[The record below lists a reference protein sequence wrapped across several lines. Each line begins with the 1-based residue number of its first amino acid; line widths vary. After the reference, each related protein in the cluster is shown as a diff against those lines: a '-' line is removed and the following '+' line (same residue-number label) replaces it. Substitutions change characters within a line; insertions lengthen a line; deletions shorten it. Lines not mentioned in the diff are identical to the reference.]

1 MSMKATMEKA
11 RSLNLAEVLERFN
24 EQIVATWH
32 YRMLNDR
39 SSRYSEEPE
48 AELRLL
54 IRQATKA
61 FRLALV
67 DEDWNSLHRFIDYIA
82 PKRLQGGFTLSEV
95 QRAFERY
102 REVVTPLMVVH
113 IDPPHLSQT
122 LLRLHHCMVA
132 TVTRFSTYF
141 QDLHEEFLRN
151 QAHYL
156 EREIADRTRELA
168 ESERKYKI
176 LVEDINDGYLVL
188 VAGTIVYANN
198 AFAAMH
204 GCGSHA
210 VIGID
215 FLDLVAAESKAA
227 VQHALFDRGTSSMR
241 PARLEYARLHRGG
254 RQLPTE
260 IMAKTSS
267 YGGEIATIGI
277 CRDISQRVEL
287 EAKTREAEKLN
298 ALAQL
303 AASLAHEINNPLT
316 AIKMNVQMLSEN
328 GVPETSQ
335 RRLVASTLGEI
346 DTIKRCVTEMMD
358 LTVPF
363 RLKCQW
369 MTTRALIEDCLG
381 IVEARRSYQG
391 VRITTR
397 LSRHV
402 TDIHVDPERI
412 EQAVINL
419 LLNAL
424 EVLPRGGKIFISTAV
439 AKAHGSRWIEIR
451 IADDGPGIPKE
462 KLPYVFDPFYS
473 QKAGGIGLGLGNV
486 KKIVEAH
493 GGEVLVEPR
502 KPRGIRFTL
511 RFPKG

>member
-1 MSMKATMEKA
+1 MSPRAMQGD
-11 RSLNLAEVLERFN
+11 RSVNLAEVLIRFN
-24 EQIVATWH
+24 DQIVATWH
-32 YRMLNDR
+32 HRMLSDR

-48 AELRLL
+48 DEMRVL
-54 IRQATKA
+54 IGQATKA

-67 DEDWNSLHRFIDYIA
+67 DDQWAPLHRFIDFIA
-82 PKRLQGGFTLSEV
+82 PKRLQGGFSLSEV
-95 QRAFERY
+95 QRAFEAY
-102 REVVTPLMVVH
+102 REVVTPLMVAN
-113 IDPPHLSQT
+113 IDSVPLTQA

-132 TVTRFSTYF
+132 TVTRFSAYF

-151 QAHYL
+151 HAQYL
-156 EREIADRTRELA
+156 AREIADRTRELA

-188 VAGTIVYANN
+188 VDNTIVYGNN
-198 AFAAMH
+198 ALAQMH
-204 GCGSHA
+204 GCSPEA
-210 VIGID
+210 VIGLD
-215 FLDLVAAESKAA
+215 FLDLVAAESVNA
-227 VQHALFDRGTSSMR
+227 VQTALLARGKTFQSLE
-241 PARLEYARLHRGG
+241 RLEYYRLDGDG
-254 RQLPTE
+254 RHLATE

-303 AASLAHEINNPLT
+303 AASLAHEISNPLT
-316 AIKMNVQMLSEN
+316 AIKMNVQMLSES
-328 GVPETSQ
+328 GLPDHSH
-335 RRLVASTLGEI
+335 RRLVTSTLGEI
-346 DTIKRCVTEMMD
+346 ETIKRCVTEMID

-363 RLKCQW
+363 RLSCQW
-369 MTTRALIEDCLG
+369 VKTRSLIDGCLA

-391 VRITTR
+391 VNITTR
-397 LSRHV
+397 LSRDA

-424 EVLPRGGKIFISTAV
+424 EVLPRGGNIYISARVSTAN
-439 AKAHGSRWIEIR
+439 GSTWNELVVS
-451 IADDGPGIPKE
+451 DDGPGIPKE

-473 QKAGGIGLGLGNV
+473 QKGGGIGLGLGNV
-486 KKIVEAH
+486 KKIVNAH
-493 GGEVLVEPR
+493 GGEVLVKPR
-502 KPRGIRFTL
+502 KPRGIRFIL
-511 RFPKG
+511 RLPQR